1 MEPHFGFCVHAG
13 ALWQQRSNHTHVTF
27 PCRSMETHSTV
38 LWGKQQVKNKITSKQ
53 TASSSVA
60 IQMKTIELLLRLA
73 TDQTLVS
80 DHSNENEY
88 FQAELFITLYTVV
101 AAF

>member
-27 PCRSMETHSTV
+27 LCRSMEAHSTV

-53 TASSSVA
+53 TVSSSVA
-60 IQMKTIELLLRLA
+60 IQMKTIEG
-73 TDQTLVS
+73 
-80 DHSNENEY
+80 Y
-88 FQAELFITLYTVV
+88 FKSGIPYYAVQRCSKY
-101 AAF
+101 